1 VTPALR
7 RDLNARLVS
16 DYCPRVEPGSVVASS
31 CAQKMTSWTRET
43 YYVIGRAWHEFV
55 ASAASL
61 YLDRDLR
68 PQMPNP
74 NLVVEE
80 TAVVR
85 ESKVKTNSY
94 AEVEVEVEEV
104 LEGVDVV
111 GSELEE
117 GSSMT

>member
-1 VTPALR
+1 
-7 RDLNARLVS
+7 
-16 DYCPRVEPGSVVASS
+16 
-31 CAQKMTSWTRET
+31 M
-43 YYVIGRAWHEFV
+43 IGRAWHESV

-94 AEVEVEVEEV
+94 AEVEVEAV
-104 LEGVDVV
+104 LEGIDVV
-111 GSELEE
+111 GLETNLKE
-117 GSSMT
+117 RSSRT

>member
-1 VTPALR
+1 
-7 RDLNARLVS
+7 
-16 DYCPRVEPGSVVASS
+16 
-31 CAQKMTSWTRET
+31 M
-43 YYVIGRAWHEFV
+43 IGRAWHESV

-85 ESKVKTNSY
+85 ESKMKTNSY
-94 AEVEVEVEEV
+94 EVVEVEAVQ
-104 LEGVDVV
+104 EGIDAV
-111 GSELEE
+111 GSKMNLKER
-117 GSSMT
+117 SART